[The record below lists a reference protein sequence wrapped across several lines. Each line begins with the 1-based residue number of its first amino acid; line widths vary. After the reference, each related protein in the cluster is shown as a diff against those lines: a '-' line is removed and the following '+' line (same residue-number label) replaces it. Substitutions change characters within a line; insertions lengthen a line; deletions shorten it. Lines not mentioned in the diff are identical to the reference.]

1 MTAPPSSSALPSIA
15 VLGCGWLGLPLAKSL
30 VQAGYPVVGSTTT
43 PKQLL
48 TLRDA
53 GITPY
58 LLRLGPDFSAT
69 DADTLRVMLGGVEV
83 LVLNI
88 PPSKAGPGGYPAL
101 LRPVGSAVAAAGVK
115 HVLFVSS
122 TSVYPDEPRPMT
134 EADAV
139 ASAEAASDL
148 LRAEGQFTSAQGQW
162 QTTVVRLSGLIGP
175 ERPPGRFLAG
185 RQNVP
190 NGDAPVNLIHLQD
203 CIGLLTSI
211 IEQHAWGYTFNASAA
226 QHLRR
231 REFYPAAAQQLGLA
245 APVFQPDSTGGKT
258 IDSSLVRRTLHYEFA
273 HDDLLAALA
282 YC

>member
-1 MTAPPSSSALPSIA
+1 MTAPTPSALPTIA

-30 VQAGYPVVGSTTT
+30 VAAGYPVVGSTTT

-69 DADTLRVMLGGVEV
+69 DADTLRAMLSGVDV

-88 PPSKAGPGGYPAL
+88 PPSKVGPGGYPAL
-101 LRPVGSAVAAAGVK
+101 LRPVGSAVAATGVK
-115 HVLFVSS
+115 QVLFVSS
-122 TSVYPDEPRPMT
+122 TSVYPDEPRRMS

-148 LRAEGQFTSAQGQW
+148 LRAEGQFMSAQGQW
-162 QTTVVRLSGLIGP
+162 QTTVVRLSGLMGP
-175 ERPPGRFLAG
+175 DRPPGRFLAG
-185 RQNVP
+185 RQDVP
-190 NGDAPVNLIHLQD
+190 NGDAPVNLIHLDD
-203 CIGLLTSI
+203 CIGLLISI
-211 IEQHAWGYTFNASAA
+211 IRQQRWGYTFNASAA
-226 QHLRR
+226 QHLPR
-231 REFYPAAAQQLGLA
+231 REFYAAAARQLGLDT
-245 APVFQPDSTGGKT
+245 PVFQAVSAGGKIIDSTL
-258 IDSSLVRRTLHYEFA
+258 IRQTLHYEFA

-282 YC
+282 HC

>member
-1 MTAPPSSSALPSIA
+1 MTVPPLSSHPSVA
-15 VLGCGWLGLPLAKSL
+15 VLGCGWLGLPLAQAL
-30 VQAGYPVVGSTTT
+30 VRAGHPVAGTTTT

-69 DADTLRVMLGGVEV
+69 DADTLRALLTGIDV

-88 PPSKAGPGGYPAL
+88 PPRTAGTGGYPAL
-101 LRPVGSAVAAAGVK
+101 LRPVGSAVLAAGVR

-122 TSVYPDEPRPMT
+122 TGVYPDEPRRMK

-139 ASAEAASDL
+139 ASAEATSDL
-148 LRAEGQFTSAQGQW
+148 LRAEGQFTSSAGHW

-175 ERPPGRFLAG
+175 ARPPGRFLAG
-185 RQNVP
+185 RRDLP
-190 NGDAPVNLIHLQD
+190 NGDAPVNLIHLHD

-211 IEQHAWGYTFNASAA
+211 IRQQAWGYTFNASAA
-226 QHLRR
+226 QHLSR
-231 REFYPAAAQQLGLA
+231 REFYPVAAQHLGLEP
-245 APVFQPDSTGGKT
+245 PVFVAESTAGKT
-258 IDSSLVRRTLHYEFA
+258 IDSTLVRQKLNYQFQ
-273 HDDLLAALA
+273 HDDLLAALPH
-282 YC
+282 C

>member
-1 MTAPPSSSALPSIA
+1 MTATASSSPVLPSIA

-58 LLRLGPDFSAT
+58 LLQLGPDFSAT
-69 DADTLRVMLGGVEV
+69 DADTLRAMLTGTEV

-101 LRPVGSAVAAAGVK
+101 LRPVGSAVAAAGVR

-139 ASAEAASDL
+139 ASAEASSDL
-148 LRAEGQFTSAQGQW
+148 LRAEGQFTSANGQW

-175 ERPPGRFLAG
+175 DRPPGRFLAG

-190 NGDAPVNLIHLQD
+190 NGDAPVNLIHLDD
-203 CIGLLTSI
+203 CIGLLISI
-211 IEQHAWGYTFNASAA
+211 IQQNIWAIPSMPAPLSTSPAGSSMRPPPSSWAWP
-226 QHLRR
+226 LRFLER
-231 REFYPAAAQQLGLA
+231 IRAGQNHRQ
-245 APVFQPDSTGGKT
+245 QPDPP
-258 IDSSLVRRTLHYEFA
+258 HP
-273 HDDLLAALA
+273 AL
-282 YC
+282 

>member
-1 MTAPPSSSALPSIA
+1 MTAPSSPSLPSVA

-30 VQAGYPVVGSTTT
+30 VAAGYPVVGSTTT
-43 PKQLL
+43 PMQLL

-58 LLRLGPDFSAT
+58 LLQLGPDFSAT
-69 DADTLRVMLGGVEV
+69 DADTLRVMLTGVEV

-88 PPSKAGPGGYPAL
+88 PPSKAGAGGYPAL

-122 TSVYPDEPRPMT
+122 TSVYPDEPRCMT

-139 ASAEAASDL
+139 ASAEATSDL

-185 RQNVP
+185 RQAVP
-190 NGDAPVNLIHLQD
+190 NGDAPVNLIHLHD
-203 CIGLLTSI
+203 CIGLLLSI
-211 IEQHAWGYTFNASAA
+211 IQQQHWGYTFNASAA
-226 QHLRR
+226 QHLPR
-231 REFYPAAAQQLGLA
+231 REFYRAAAQQLGLP
-245 APVFQPDSTGGKT
+245 APVFQPESAGGKT
-258 IDSSLVRRTLHYEFA
+258 IDSSLIRQTVGYEFQ
-273 HDDLLAALA
+273 HDDLLAALP

>member
-1 MTAPPSSSALPSIA
+1 MTASTSPTLPTIA
-15 VLGCGWLGLPLAKSL
+15 VLGCGWLGLPLAQSL
-30 VQAGYPVVGSTTT
+30 VAAGYPVAGSTTT

-69 DADTLRVMLGGVEV
+69 DADTLRVMLTGVEV
-83 LVLNI
+83 LILNI

-101 LRPVGSAVAAAGVK
+101 LRPVGSALAAAGVK

-122 TSVYPDEPRPMT
+122 TSVYPDEPRRMT
-134 EADAV
+134 EADAL

-148 LRAEGQFTSAQGQW
+148 LRAEGQFTSPHGQW
-162 QTTVVRLSGLIGP
+162 QTTIVRLSGLIGP
-175 ERPPGRFLAG
+175 QRPPGRFLAG
-185 RQNVP
+185 RQHVP
-190 NGDAPVNLIHLQD
+190 NGDAPVNLIHLHD

-211 IEQHAWGYTFNASAA
+211 IQQQAWGYTFNASAA
-226 QHLRR
+226 QHLVRR
-231 REFYPAAAQQLGLA
+231 QFYPLAAQQLGLP
-245 APVFQPDSTGGKT
+245 APAFQPDSAGGKI
-258 IDSSLVRRTLHYEFA
+258 IDSTLIRQVLGYEFQ
-273 HDDLLAALA
+273 HDDLLEALA